1 MKIAI
6 ITGAS
11 SGLGEEYI
19 RCISDG
25 TYDVDEI
32 WMVARRE
39 ERLIKIAEKYTQ
51 KKKTVPIPLD
61 LTKYESYEKLRQR
74 LEEEKPEITIVVNN
88 AGYGTLGDFD
98 SKELFTQ
105 TNMVDLNARALT
117 AVSSLVLP
125 YMSKGSFIVNVCS
138 IAAFAPNPRM
148 AVYCSTKAFVY
159 SFSKALRYELKN
171 RGINILA
178 VCPGPMDTEFLSVA
192 GIEKGASHTFD
203 TLPRCNPQRV
213 AEISLK
219 KALKGRGKYTPK
231 AFYKFYRCMAK
242 LLPHCLIM
250 KLSKT

>member
-6 ITGAS
+6 VTGAS

-19 RCISDG
+19 RSISAG

-32 WMVARRE
+32 WAVARRK
-39 ERLIKIAEKYTQ
+39 ERLIELSEKYGKN
-51 KKKTVPIPLD
+51 KKIVPISLD
-61 LTKYESYEKLRQR
+61 LTKYESYTKLKCK
-74 LEEEKPEITIVVNN
+74 LEEEKTEIKLVVNN

-98 SKELFTQ
+98 SKELLTQ
-105 TNMVDLNARALT
+105 TGMVDLNARALV

-125 YMSKGSFIVNVCS
+125 YMHRGSFIINVCS

-171 RGINILA
+171 KGINILA

-192 GIEKGASHTFD
+192 GIEKGSSHTFD
-203 TLPRCNPQRV
+203 TLPRCNPRKV

-219 KALKGRGKYTPK
+219 KASEGKGKYTPK
-231 AFYKFYRCMAK
+231 VFYKFYRCMAK
-242 LLPHCLIM
+242 LLPHSLVM

>member
-25 TYDVDEI
+25 AYDVDEI
-32 WMVARRE
+32 WAVARRE
-39 ERLIKIAEKYTQ
+39 ERLIKIAEKYSKN
-51 KKKTVPIPLD
+51 KKIVPISLD
-61 LTKYESYEKLRQR
+61 LTKYESYEELRQR
-74 LEEEKPEITIVVNN
+74 LEEEKKEIKIVVNN

-192 GIEKGASHTFD
+192 GIEKGVSHTFD